1 MDHRVKPG
9 DDVERRTP
17 DDSVIV
23 GRRLRGTEMT
33 GGPPAMASLILT
45 VIGPDRPGLVRAL
58 AQSVAAHGGSWLESR
73 MARLGGQFAGIVL
86 VEAPDSL
93 LEDLRAL
100 ENQGLRIVVQTASV
114 GEASAAPQTGERLAL
129 EVVGNDRPGIVR
141 DVARVLAEHGVNI
154 EELTTG
160 VVSGSFSGETLFR
173 ATALVRA
180 PDAASVAAIRAGLEF
195 LGNEMMV
202 DIQPAGDAASP
213 R

>member
-1 MDHRVKPG
+1 
-9 DDVERRTP
+9 
-17 DDSVIV
+17 
-23 GRRLRGTEMT
+23 
-33 GGPPAMASLILT
+33 MASLILT

-73 MARLGGQFAGIVL
+73 MACLGGQFAGIVL
-86 VEAPDSL
+86 VEAPDAL
-93 LEDLRAL
+93 LEDLHAL
-100 ENQGLRIVVQTASV
+100 ENQGLRIIVQP
-114 GEASAAPQTGERLAL
+114 ASAAETPVAARTGEHLTV

-141 DVARVLAEHGVNI
+141 DVARVLADHGVNI

-202 DIQPAGDAASP
+202 DIQPAPDAASP

>member
-1 MDHRVKPG
+1 
-9 DDVERRTP
+9 
-17 DDSVIV
+17 
-23 GRRLRGTEMT
+23 
-33 GGPPAMASLILT
+33 MASLILT

-73 MARLGGQFAGIVL
+73 MARLAGQFAGIVM

-93 LEDLRAL
+93 LADLRAL
-100 ENQGLRIVVQTASV
+100 ENEGLRIAVHPGATPA
-114 GEASAAPQTGERLAL
+114 AAPSGERLTL

-160 VVSGSFSGETLFR
+160 VVSGSFSGETLFK
-173 ATALVRA
+173 ATAFVRA
-180 PDAASVAAIRAGLEF
+180 PDAAAVAAIRTGLEF

-202 DIQPAGDAASP
+202 DIQPVGDASP
-213 R
+213 PR